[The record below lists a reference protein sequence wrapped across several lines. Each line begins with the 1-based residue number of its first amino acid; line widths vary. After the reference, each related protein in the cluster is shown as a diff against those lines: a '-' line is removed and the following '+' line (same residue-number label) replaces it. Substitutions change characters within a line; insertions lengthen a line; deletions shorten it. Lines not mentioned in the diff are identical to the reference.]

1 MLVIIN
7 LSGITY
13 SLVMKFN
20 IRHTEL
26 IILLYVISKFTFG
39 IVFFVQNV
47 PGM

>member
-7 LSGITY
+7 LSITY
-13 SLVMKFN
+13 SLVTKFN